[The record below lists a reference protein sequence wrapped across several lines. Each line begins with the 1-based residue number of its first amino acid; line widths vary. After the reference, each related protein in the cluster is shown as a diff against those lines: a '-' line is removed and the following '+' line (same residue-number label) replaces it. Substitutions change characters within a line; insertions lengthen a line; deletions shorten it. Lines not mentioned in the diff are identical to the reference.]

1 MTKQKLEWIREG
13 VGDRFDDIEIQMRGY
28 AADQRRRPRRRVD
41 DRWRDG
47 SRPDDALSSAM
58 FLIGTV
64 DEVCDMLQQR
74 REEWGVSYNVFGETD
89 VEAFAPVVS
98 RLVGT

>member
-1 MTKQKLEWIREG
+1 MS
-13 VGDRFDDIEIQMRGY
+13 RFQMRGY
-28 AADQRRRPRRRVD
+28 AAISD
-41 DRWRDG
+41 DARG
-47 SRPDDALSSAM
+47 VASMIGGAMGLEPDDALTSAM

-64 DEVCDMLQQR
+64 DDVCDMLQQR
-74 REEWGVSYNVFGETD
+74 REDWGVSYNVFGETD